1 MNNELLNVLRSAN
14 REIQEFIDEI
24 LPMGAK
30 AVESRGVA
38 QRLEKVDRRL
48 KQISYCLAA
57 LSRAAAQD
65 PEAAGEVRKYREN
78 LEALRTTL
86 GKLQFSLCAEKARLE
101 SVRTNMQAA
110 RAWAVSLR
118 EIS

>member
-14 REIQEFIDEI
+14 REFQEFMDEVSQI
-24 LPMGAK
+24 GGKTLETRGA
-30 AVESRGVA
+30 A

-48 KQISYCLAA
+48 KQISYCLSA

-78 LEALRTTL
+78 LKALRPVME
-86 GKLQFSLCAEKARLE
+86 KLQFSLRTEKARLE
-101 SVRTNMQAA
+101 RVRTNMQAA
-110 RAWAVSLR
+110 RAWAASLR